1 MFSPIGFTK
10 IRPSPLPRCIN
21 SSATLATTAHQVNT
35 HFFISLVDACRGVEA
50 CLNSPNYCV
59 TRFLNSFI
67 FGSVSGSPLPDVIPH
82 HFSSS
87 PSDKKMSS
95 VTTSTP
101 VRGANELRVRRGMAP
116 MRFRLNSVGS
126 SVGSAATTPATS
138 PLPYTPDMYYDD
150 DEYEYYHQD
159 LSAAST
165 SSTFSYDDLPPFRPE
180 DLTTSSISAVDATDA
195 SPSSSNNNDSTSS
208 STTADWRRVG
218 RDLRGIADHFAS
230 TRHQTHQVNFKHFF
244 LSDFQVD

>member
-1 MFSPIGFTK
+1 
-10 IRPSPLPRCIN
+10 
-21 SSATLATTAHQVNT
+21 
-35 HFFISLVDACRGVEA
+35 
-50 CLNSPNYCV
+50 
-59 TRFLNSFI
+59 
-67 FGSVSGSPLPDVIPH
+67 
-82 HFSSS
+82 
-87 PSDKKMSS
+87 MSS

-180 DLTTSSISAVDATDA
+180 DLTSSSISAVDATDA
-195 SPSSSNNNDSTSS
+195 SPSNNNDSTLSSNSS
-208 STTADWRRVG
+208 STSADWRRVG
-218 RDLRGIADHFAS
+218 RDLRGIADHFSS
-230 TRHQTHQVNFKHFF
+230 TRHHQTVNFKF
-244 LSDFQVD
+244 LTFKKIFQVD